1 VAQFILA
8 SGNRHKLAEFGRIL
22 APHRVVALP
31 DGITLPPEKTVS
43 FAENA
48 RDKAAVLA
56 QGLAASTS
64 VVASGPDLADPGSG
78 PDVICLADDSGLEVE
93 ALGWAP
99 GVTSSRYAGRE
110 GDDQANIAKLLA
122 ALEGRADAGGRRAR
136 FVCALDAVAA
146 GQRHFAA
153 RGEWWGTIAT
163 APSGSGGF
171 GYDPVFVPEGETQT
185 VAELAQARKD
195 GLSHRAR
202 AARALLELLHTEGV
216 PGV

>member
-1 VAQFILA
+1 MARFILA

-22 APHRVVALP
+22 APHQVTAMP

-48 RDKAAVLA
+48 RDKAAALA
-56 QGLAASTS
+56 QALASSASDLAEPGS
-64 VVASGPDLADPGSG
+64 ASG
-78 PDVICLADDSGLEVE
+78 VFCLADDSGLEVE

-110 GDDQANIAKLLA
+110 GDDQANIVKLLA
-122 ALEGRADAGGRRAR
+122 ALKGRAEASGRRAR
-136 FVCALDAVAA
+136 FVCALDAVASDL
-146 GQRHFAA
+146 RHFAVK
-153 RGEWWGTIAT
+153 GVWWGTIAT

-195 GLSHRAR
+195 GMSHRAR
-202 AARALLELLHTEGV
+202 AARALLELLHTEAVAGV
-216 PGV
+216 